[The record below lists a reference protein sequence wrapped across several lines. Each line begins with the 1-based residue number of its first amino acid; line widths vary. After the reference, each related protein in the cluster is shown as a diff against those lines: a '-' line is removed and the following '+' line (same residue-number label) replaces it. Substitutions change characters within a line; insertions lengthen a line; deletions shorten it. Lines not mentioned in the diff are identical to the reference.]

1 MKLRLLTAMLLASS
15 FLAPAAPAQQ
25 AGANRRGSL
34 SGLQPRLREIAAASK
49 GRVGVAVEL
58 LETGEA
64 VSVDGEGRYPMQSVY
79 KLPIAMA
86 VLQRVD
92 AGSLKLDEQVR
103 VAADE
108 VAPAGMYSP
117 LRDRQPKGG
126 FEVSLRELLGTMM
139 IESDNTACDVLLRV
153 VGGPAKVEEYLRGV
167 GLDNIAVAT
176 TEREQATGP
185 EVQYRN
191 WATPLGMLKLLRA
204 LHEGRGLSQPSRA
217 LLLKLMTESTTGP
230 RRLKGRLPAGTSVAH
245 KTGTSGT
252 DKAGLTR
259 ATNDV
264 GIITLPDG
272 RHLAVVVF
280 VSESKATAAVREGT
294 IARVARAAWDATAR

>member
-1 MKLRLLTAMLLASS
+1 LLLTSS

-25 AGANRRGSL
+25 AGANRQRSL
-34 SGLQPRLREIAAASK
+34 SDLKPRLQEIANSSG
-49 GRVGVAVEL
+49 GRVGAAVEL
-58 LETGEA
+58 LETGES
-64 VSVDGEGRYPMQSVY
+64 VSLDGEGRYPMQSVY

-86 VLQRVD
+86 VLQRVE

-103 VAADE
+103 VAEDE
-108 VAPAGMYSP
+108 VAPPRMYSP
-117 LRDRQPKGG
+117 LRDRHPKGA
-126 FEVSLRELLGTMM
+126 FEVSMRELLRTMM
-139 IESDNTACDVLLRV
+139 VESDNTACDVLLRV

-176 TEREQATGP
+176 TEREQSTGP

-204 LHEGRGLSQPSRA
+204 LHEGRGVSQPGRA
-217 LLLKLMTESTTGP
+217 LLLQLMTESTTGP
-230 RRLKGRLPAGTSVAH
+230 QRLKGKLPAGTAVAH

-252 DKAGLTR
+252 DAAGLTR

-280 VSESKATAAVREGT
+280 VSESKANAAVREGV
-294 IARVARAAWDATAR
+294 IARIARAAWDATAR